1 MIVIEITNIKDL
13 VKNQKGWLTAQIGS
27 MVTDLEAKV
36 EAQIIEQLQESFAQ
50 NGVQANI
57 ASVAGM
63 TMSHVESGNDEWII
77 RPQPD
82 SSGQVTKE

>member
-13 VKNQKGWLTAQIGS
+13 VKDQKGWVTAQIGS

-36 EAQIIEQLQESFAQ
+36 EAQIIQQLQENFAQ

-63 TMSHVESGNDEWII
+63 KMSHVKSGNDEWTI
-77 RPQPD
+77 RPI
-82 SSGQVTKE
+82 SNKNG

>member
-13 VKNQKGWLTAQIGS
+13 VQDQKGWITAQIGS

-36 EAQIIEQLQESFAQ
+36 EAQIIEQLQESFAK

-57 ASVAGM
+57 ASIAGM
-63 TMSHVESGNDEWII
+63 KMEEVTSNNGGWTVRLINDEN
-77 RPQPD
+77 Q
-82 SSGQVTKE
+82 SQAE